1 MSSIATTYIHDK
13 MNVFLELSKFRI
25 TFFVAISVGIGSV
38 MFAGQLTPAIL
49 IPVLGVFLLACGS
62 SALNHFQERDT
73 DALMERTKSRPIP
86 AGKISAENA
95 LIFALIQITTGS
107 VILAFIN
114 ETVLLLGL
122 VTLIWYNAIY
132 TPLKKRYAMAVV
144 PGSIIGAIPP
154 VIGWS
159 AMGGSLTDPHILAL
173 AMFFF
178 IWQIPHFWLL
188 LLLFGEDYDRAG
200 FPTLTKLFSNIQLRR
215 ITFVWIVALG
225 FSSLLIPLFDIS
237 ASMPGIIGVLL
248 LSIWLVFSS
257 KTILSDSL
265 DRIIY
270 RKAFL
275 SVNIYVL
282 LVVSVL
288 SADKLLF

>member
-1 MSSIATTYIHDK
+1 MSSIAATYIHDK

-25 TFFVAISVGIGSV
+25 TFFVAISVGIGAV
-38 MFAGQLTPAIL
+38 MFTGQLTPAIL
-49 IPVLGVFLLACGS
+49 APVIGVFLLACGS

-73 DALMERTKSRPIP
+73 DALMDRTKSRPIP
-86 AGKISAENA
+86 AGKISPENA
-95 LIFALIQITTGS
+95 LIFAFLQIISGS
-107 VILAFIN
+107 LVLAFIN
-114 ETVLLLGL
+114 ETVLLLGF
-122 VTLIWYNAIY
+122 VTLVWYNAIY
-132 TPLKKRYAMAVV
+132 TLLKKKYAMAVV

-188 LLLFGEDYDRAG
+188 LLLFGEDYDKAG
-200 FPTLTKLFSNIQLRR
+200 FPTLTKLFSSIQLRR
-215 ITFVWIVALG
+215 ITFVWIAALG

-237 ASMPGIIGVLL
+237 ASIVGISGVLL
-248 LSIWLVFSS
+248 LSFWLVLSS
-257 KTILSDSL
+257 KSILSDSL
-265 DRIIY
+265 DRVIY

-288 SADKLLF
+288 SVDKLLF